1 MSTDL
6 HTQIHDYAG
15 YFGSTL
21 PDIDLES
28 LLTQPVAPQQLPR
41 PKPPE
46 PRRPRWAV
54 ALAAGVVVLL
64 LVGGIAWLAG
74 VFGGNAQPVIQPSP
88 TSVPTTPVPS
98 TTTPPE
104 QPGSG
109 TTLAGPATVT
119 DAPEPLVG
127 QPTGRIVFQSSSQD
141 GSYLW
146 AVDANGEELV
156 RLTDDSL
163 RPFGPKWSP
172 DGTHI
177 AFNHDARCS
186 VPITPDNDRGF
197 VSCFEIYVMEADGSN
212 LTRLTESAVNATFQ
226 VWSPDSSRIAFT
238 SRDGVHVINTD
249 GTGLFRL
256 TDGAEILVWSRDG
269 SRIGFED
276 AGWFIINSDGT
287 GLTRL
292 ADVPPGAGVF
302 SPSLTRIA
310 FYENLYGDEGEPS
323 LSVIN
328 IDGAVTRL
336 TELPRLDP
344 QMPAFPGDLTPVWS
358 PDESKLA
365 FTTCAENLDEA
376 TLFCRLYV
384 VNADGSGL
392 VPLGDG
398 EFPAWSRDGSHLAFT
413 EMGTFLADTG
423 EGNRDMY
430 IVGVDGSGLTRLT
443 ENLGTFTRYPS
454 WFQSSNE

>member
-6 HTQIHDYAG
+6 IDQLRAYREHFDEP
-15 YFGSTL
+15 L
-21 PDIDLES
+21 PTIEADQVIERV
-28 LLTQPVAPQQLPR
+28 TQPLRSPLTPS
-41 PKPPE
+41 K
-46 PRRPRWAV
+46 PRRPRSGWV
-54 ALAAGVVVLL
+54 YGLAAAVITLILG
-64 LVGGIAWLAG
+64 LV
-74 VFGGNAQPVIQPSP
+74 VFGLIDDQPDVIGPSP
-88 TSVPTTPVPS
+88 TSVPPPTTTPS
-98 TTTPPE
+98 TTPPS
-104 QPGSG
+104 QQTS
-109 TTLAGPATVT
+109 TTLAGAVVPG
-119 DAPEPLVG
+119 PLVG
-127 QPTGRIVFQSSSQD
+127 QPTGRILFTSSSQD

-146 AVDANGEELV
+146 AVDANGGGLV

-163 RPFGPKWSP
+163 RPSGPKWSP

-186 VPITPDNDRGF
+186 VPITADNDRGF

-212 LTRLTESAVNATFQ
+212 LARLTESAVNATFEI
-226 VWSPDSSRIAFT
+226 WSPDSSRIAFT
-238 SRDGVHVINTD
+238 SGDGVHVINTD

-256 TDGAEILVWSRDG
+256 TDRAEILVWSRDG

-287 GLTRL
+287 GLTLL
-292 ADVPPGAGVF
+292 ANVPPGAGVF
-302 SPSLTRIA
+302 SPSLTRVA
-310 FYENLYGDEGEPS
+310 FYENPYGAEGEPEPS
-323 LSVIN
+323 LSVIS
-328 IDGAVTRL
+328 IDGTVNRL

-344 QMPAFPGDLTPVWS
+344 QTPAFPGDLTPVWS

-365 FTTCAENLDEA
+365 FTTCGENIVDEG

-392 VPLGDG
+392 VLLGDG
-398 EFPAWSRDGSHLAFT
+398 EFPAWSPDGSHLAFT
-413 EMGTFLADTG
+413 EMGAFLADAG

-430 IVGVDGSGLTRLT
+430 IIGVDGSGLTRLT

-454 WFQSSNE
+454 WFQSMNE